1 MNLLKFCKDLYRIPR
16 SITGEGIV
24 KTLKYIQ
31 NIIPIEIKTV
41 KSGTKVFDWIIPPE
55 WNINDAYV
63 IELNSGK
70 KVIDFQSHNLHVVGY
85 SIPIDSIF
93 TFEELEKNLYYLE
106 DQPEAIPYITSYYS
120 KKWGFCLSY
129 KQFNKL
135 DRNSKYKVVI
145 DSSFNENGCLTYG
158 ELLIKGQSEEEIFFS
173 SYICHSQM
181 VNNELS
187 GPAILSAIAE
197 KFQVT
202 DNYFSMRF
210 ILIPETIGSLAYL
223 SENLKE
229 LKKNVIAGF
238 NISCV
243 GDERMWGYLPSR
255 KGVSYTDKVAK
266 FVLKQEKIN
275 YKSFSWIDDRG
286 SDERQYCMP
295 GVDLPVVCITRSKW
309 DEYEEYHTSLDDFN
323 LVTEKGL
330 NESLKLYLKIIE
342 TINTNHFYETNVI
355 GEPQLG
361 RRNLYPKVSDKKT
374 WQKVK
379 NLINIISFC
388 DGKNDLIDICE
399 LLKIQYS
406 ECISIIKLY
415 ESLDLIEIKPKN
427 LNK

>member
-63 IELNSGK
+63 VELNSGK

-106 DQPEAIPYITSYYS
+106 GQPEAIPYITSYYS

-145 DSSFNENGCLTYG
+145 DSSFNENGSLTYG

-181 VNNELS
+181 ANNELS
-187 GPAILSAIAE
+187 GPAVLSAIAE

-255 KGVSYTDKVAK
+255 KGDSYTDKVAK

-295 GVDLPVVCITRSKW
+295 GVDLPLVCITRSKW

-342 TINTNHFYETNVI
+342 TINTNHLYKTNVI

-388 DGKNDLIDICE
+388 DGENDLIDICE

-406 ECISIIKLY
+406 ECVSIIKLY